1 MYCLLDKVD
10 VLIHCLLG
18 YQRIALSCPL
28 VNKNIYCLK
37 DCQMHPSSFTLYIP
51 FLQYRL
57 LKIHFNSFNYII
69 LYFFFCSARVELEL
83 RGVNLTRRLE
93 TALTLRNYLQKQ
105 VHKLVEG
112 GTTTE
117 IARTV
122 SGIWP
127 EQVCVL

>member
-1 MYCLLDKVD
+1 M
-10 VLIHCLLG
+10 
-18 YQRIALSCPL
+18 
-28 VNKNIYCLK
+28 
-37 DCQMHPSSFTLYIP
+37 P

-57 LKIHFNSFNYII
+57 LKNLFQFPQLYNHII
-69 LYFFFCSARVELEL
+69 LFIFFYSARVELEL
-83 RGVNLTRRLE
+83 RGVNLTHRLE

-112 GTTTE
+112 VTTAE

-127 EQVCVL
+127 EEVGVL